1 MTEPIKQPE
10 LIMSELD
17 VLRIEKLIEN
27 TPGLSKQVAHLES
40 ELARAKLVKPQ
51 EIPADIV
58 TMNSRVRFRIT
69 ESGKEFEKTLVYP
82 ADLAKTEDAISIFAP
97 IGSALIGVRVGE
109 TIEWPMQTGAAH
121 VEVVEIVFQPER
133 EGDYVS

>member
-17 VLRIEKLIEN
+17 VLRIESLIEK
-27 TPGLSKQVAHLES
+27 TPALGKQVAHLES
-40 ELARAKLVKPQ
+40 ELARATVVKPQ
-51 EIPADIV
+51 EIPADVV
-58 TMNSRVRFRIT
+58 TMNSRVRFRLI

-97 IGSALIGVRVGE
+97 VGSALIGVRVGE
-109 TIEWPMQTGAAH
+109 TIEWPMQSGLAH
-121 VEVVEIVFQPER
+121 VEVIEIVYQPER
-133 EGDYVS
+133 DGDFVS

>member
-17 VLRIEKLIEN
+17 VLRIEKLIEK

-82 ADLAKTEDAISIFAP
+82 ADLAKTENAISIFAP

-121 VEVVEIVFQPER
+121 VEVVEIVYQPER

>member
-1 MTEPIKQPE
+1 
-10 LIMSELD
+10 MSELD
-17 VLRIEKLIEN
+17 VLRIEKLIEK

-109 TIEWPMQTGAAH
+109 TIEWPMQTGAA
-121 VEVVEIVFQPER
+121 
-133 EGDYVS
+133 

>member
-1 MTEPIKQPE
+1 VTEPIKQPE

-17 VLRIEKLIEN
+17 VLRIEKLIEK

-121 VEVVEIVFQPER
+121 VEVVEIVYQPER

>member
-17 VLRIEKLIEN
+17 VLRIEKLIEK

-51 EIPADIV
+51 EVPADIV

-121 VEVVEIVFQPER
+121 VEVVEIVYQPER

>member
-17 VLRIEKLIEN
+17 VLRIEKLIEK

-121 VEVVEIVFQPER
+121 VEVVEIVYQPER